1 LDNRT
6 VTPPLSQRL
15 SAHGSYNEQHLLSPP
30 FSDGSDHES
39 QFTPTPQSLYTPPEY
54 PADFDMFDI
63 PGSYGSVND
72 GDDDDAGAGDFTMV
86 EPEIDLMAVNDK
98 LAGIKA
104 SEPEPEYMN
113 QCVST
118 ESVTYADVAVQAPD
132 NDDAPSQRP
141 LALRFY
147 IKYALAQHTVDLQEL
162 QLDEHKRALE
172 DAEVAIYD
180 LRLENTELREQVADR
195 EAVIGYVE
203 EQRAG
208 EAEAHRVALEQ
219 RDEWVSD
226 ALEGQAVVHA
236 ELIDKVGM
244 LELLKGKYDAVK
256 VKLSRF
262 QEAFGGIQ
270 GHIGAVADMF

>member
-1 LDNRT
+1 
-6 VTPPLSQRL
+6 
-15 SAHGSYNEQHLLSPP
+15 
-30 FSDGSDHES
+30 
-39 QFTPTPQSLYTPPEY
+39 
-54 PADFDMFDI
+54 MFDI